1 MTHLSEP
8 LKDKDKRVSRRLLGV
23 GAVALSL
30 CVLFARP
37 LVALAAHA
45 AQSDLNSHILLVP
58 FVSAYLVY
66 LRRDLLPRDYTC
78 SWGWAMIPLVAGGGA
93 LAGAWI
99 PDLFGAPLSQN
110 DYLALVTF
118 SLLCFL
124 ATGGLLFLGKKWMV
138 AAAFPFTFLIF
149 MVPMPDRMA
158 DALETASE
166 LASTEAASFFFDLA
180 GTPVLRDGTTFQLP
194 NIAIRVAK
202 ECSGIRSSWVLI
214 VTSLLAANLFLH
226 STWRRVVLVCLVIP
240 LGILRNGFRIMV
252 VGLLCVHLGPQMIHS
267 VIHRHGGP
275 LFFALSLIPLFLLLW
290 WLRRG
295 EAGTW
300 SGGAAE
306 PPRAGSREASV
317 PAQADGRG
325 PKNVCEGQP

>member
-8 LKDKDKRVSRRLLGV
+8 LKGNRVSRRLLGL

-37 LVALAAHA
+37 LIALVAHA
-45 AQSDLNSHILLVP
+45 AQSDLHSHILLVP
-58 FVSAYLVY
+58 FVSAYLIY
-66 LRRDLLPRDYTC
+66 LRRHLLPRDYTS

-93 LAGAWI
+93 LAAAWI

-118 SLLCFL
+118 SLICFL
-124 ATGGLLFLGKKWMV
+124 AAGGFLLLGKKWMA

-149 MVPMPDRMA
+149 MVPMPDKMA
-158 DALETASE
+158 DALETASK

-180 GTPVLRDGTTFQLP
+180 GTPVLRDGANFQLP
-194 NIAIRVAK
+194 NIAITVAQ

-214 VTSLLAANLFLH
+214 ITSLLAANLFLH
-226 STWRRVVLVCLVIP
+226 STWRRAVLVCFVIP

-252 VGLLCVHLGPQMIHS
+252 IGLLCVHLGPQMIHS
-267 VIHRHGGP
+267 PIHRRGGP
-275 LFFALSLIPLFLLLW
+275 LFFSLSLIPLFLLLW

-300 SGGAAE
+300 PNGEAE
-306 PPRAGSREASV
+306 PLRPSGSKTGSSGASV
-317 PAQADGRG
+317 AAQVDGRS
-325 PKNVCEGQP
+325 PRKV